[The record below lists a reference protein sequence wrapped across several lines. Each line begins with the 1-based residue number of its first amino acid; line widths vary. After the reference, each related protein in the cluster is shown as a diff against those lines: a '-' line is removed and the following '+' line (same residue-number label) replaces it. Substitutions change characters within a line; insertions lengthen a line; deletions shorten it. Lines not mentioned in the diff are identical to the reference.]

1 MTHAEWRRWR
11 RCGRKIRHATVHD
24 ANAAVLSHWRV
35 GDWAWRYQCDGPDGC
50 GGWHVTTDETTRTEA
65 A

>member
-1 MTHAEWRRWR
+1 MTHAEWRQWR
-11 RCGRKIRHATVHD
+11 RCGRKVRHEALAD
-24 ANAAVLSHWRV
+24 AAVLSHWRT
-35 GDWAWRYQCDGPDGC
+35 GAWAWRYQCEC